1 MRTREEIK
9 TEVERK
15 GVNDFSILEALLDIR
30 ELLEKLKEKLKVEN
44 IIPEIDGD
52 NINENELEKNN
63 KK

>member
-9 TEVERK
+9 IEIERK

-30 ELLEKLKEKLKVEN
+30 ELLEKL
-44 IIPEIDGD
+44 
-52 NINENELEKNN
+52 LEKNN